1 MSYALA
7 GALQTAVFAALSGD
21 VTLTGLVGGVYD
33 AEPDGAPDLY
43 VAIGPERV
51 TDISGVAS
59 VGAAHEFDV
68 AVVTTRDGFADAK
81 AAAQRASE
89 VLTESLPVLATGRL
103 VSLTF
108 KQAVARRDR
117 RDGTRRVELTFRAR
131 TQL

>member
-7 GALQTAVFAALSGD
+7 GALQSAVFGALSSD
-21 VTLTGLVGGVYD
+21 SELNGLAGGVFD
-33 AEPDGAPDLY
+33 AEPSGAPDLY
-43 VAIGPERV
+43 VALGPERV
-51 TDISGVAS
+51 TDMSDRTGT
-59 VGAAHEFDV
+59 GAAHEFEV

-81 AAAQRASE
+81 VAAERVSAI
-89 VLTESLPVLATGRL
+89 LTESPPDLAQGTL

-131 TQL
+131 TEF